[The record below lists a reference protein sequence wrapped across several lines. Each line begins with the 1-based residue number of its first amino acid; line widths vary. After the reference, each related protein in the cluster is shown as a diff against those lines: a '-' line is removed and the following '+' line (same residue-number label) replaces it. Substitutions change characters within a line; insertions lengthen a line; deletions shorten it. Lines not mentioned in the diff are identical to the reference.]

1 MRFLT
6 NFDIINISIRWGS
19 AKDIEPYVD
28 EKFENNIL
36 LTNTERL
43 MMKGRLSNPKYVRNK
58 NNLMVSDSAS
68 DKIRFYVKLNLMQM
82 YSSYCLTNT
91 KGAIIFECEKM
102 L

>member
-43 MMKGRLSNPKYVRNK
+43 MMKGRLSNPKYVQNK
-58 NNLMVSDSAS
+58 NNLMVSGSAS

>member
-91 KGAIIFECEKM
+91 KR
-102 L
+102 